1 MILRLTQLLNK
12 SLIENSMLYP
22 LISEY
27 IKAIKAAE
35 YIFKELANLYPVLGE
50 DGQPIMSS
58 SNFAVVLL

>member
-1 MILRLTQLLNK
+1 
-12 SLIENSMLYP
+12 MLYP

-58 SNFAVVLL
+58 SNFAVVLLYFNNFV

>member
-1 MILRLTQLLNK
+1 
-12 SLIENSMLYP
+12 MLYP

-35 YIFKELANLYPVLGE
+35 YIFKELADNLYPVLGE